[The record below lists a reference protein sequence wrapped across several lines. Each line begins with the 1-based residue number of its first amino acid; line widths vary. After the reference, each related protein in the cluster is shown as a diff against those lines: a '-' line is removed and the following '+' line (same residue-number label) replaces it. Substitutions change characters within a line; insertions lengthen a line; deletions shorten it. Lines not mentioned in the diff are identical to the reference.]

1 MDGSSGEDI
10 RENTERFS
18 VFSYSYNSKYLR
30 CMILLSFYTSDVML
44 ASDIPDINIFT
55 DHDYVDFRLLSG
67 GYPLLEGR
75 YYALNGKA
83 TVTDISSLVENYLAG
98 NTDNPLA
105 EFVVEASYDDELAE
119 KEFTALYCNVA
130 TGMSDPAD
138 WLLQNFLTLT
148 KSRRIAPDDFINL
161 MWYAYAKE
169 SLAFR
174 VLATYV
180 DAEGNRGTSSYI
192 ASGNGIVASG
202 GEVFS
207 QYIYLDQVCDTIKNA
222 TKLSAITLL
231 SVTAQCGDRSLT
243 CFVDKSLADI
253 VPFYYLNCFG
263 VPEHISLPRTTTAK
277 VKCDRSVATLSKT
290 SQFYDVTTSKE
301 YEVESG
307 PLTADEC
314 LQVEQMFTSPLV
326 RVPLTFGGIIF
337 ETDFDA
343 LYTILITDFTSEL
356 SDSDEKLNSVK
367 FTWRYA
373 DNRPKVNISEDS
385 EVFTTEFNPTFN

>member
-1 MDGSSGEDI
+1 
-10 RENTERFS
+10 
-18 VFSYSYNSKYLR
+18 
-30 CMILLSFYTSDVML
+30 MIQLSFYTSDVML

-105 EFVVEASYDDELAE
+105 EFVVEASFDDDDELAE

-138 WLLQNFLTLT
+138 WLRQNFLTLT

-161 MWYAYAKE
+161 MWYASAKE

-174 VLATYV
+174 VFATYV
-180 DAEGNRGTSSYI
+180 DAEGNRGTYSYV

-207 QYIYLDQVCDTIKNA
+207 QYIYLDQVCDKIKAA
-222 TKLSAITLL
+222 TELSSVTLL

-263 VPEHISLPRTTTAK
+263 VPEHISFPRTTTAK

-385 EVFTTEFNPTFN
+385 EVFDSNFNPTFN